1 MCVRMKD
8 SELVLN
14 SISKYDDSSSTS
26 HSLVL
31 TVATCDFDT
40 SIFCCTSRIRRSK
53 SILSILLLGV
63 DVNIASRSTIQVTDI
78 SLFHLFQRQSVRADL
93 VSLANKQQRV
103 DVQLDVATATGL
115 YVERAMLSNTAF
127 EIPRSHVQSVS
138 HVWQHVEVP
147 IVIIDL

>member
-31 TVATCDFDT
+31 TVATYDFDS
-40 SIFCCTSRIRRSK
+40 SILIKT
-53 SILSILLLGV
+53 ILSILLLGV
-63 DVNIASRSTIQVTDI
+63 NVNIASRSTIQVTDTG
-78 SLFHLFQRQSVRADL
+78 LFHLFQRQSVRADL

>member
-1 MCVRMKD
+1 MKD

-31 TVATCDFDT
+31 TVATYDFD
-40 SIFCCTSRIRRSK
+40 S
-53 SILSILLLGV
+53 SILIKTILSVPLLGV
-63 DVNIASRSTIQVTDI
+63 NVNIASRSTIKITDI

-93 VSLANKQQRV
+93 GSLANKQQRV
-103 DVQLDVATATGL
+103 DVQLDVATSTGL

-127 EIPRSHVQSVS
+127 EIPLSHVQSVS

-147 IVIIDL
+147 IVHISP

>member
-1 MCVRMKD
+1 MKD

-31 TVATCDFDT
+31 TVATYDFDS
-40 SIFCCTSRIRRSK
+40 SILIKT
-53 SILSILLLGV
+53 ILSILLLGV
-63 DVNIASRSTIQVTDI
+63 NVNIASRSTIQVTDT

>member
-8 SELVLN
+8 SEPIFASIYSQVN

-31 TVATCDFDT
+31 TVATCDFDA
-40 SIFCCTSRIRRSK
+40 SILSFTILIIRSEI
-53 SILSILLLGV
+53 ILSILLLGV
-63 DVNIASRSTIQVTDI
+63 NVNIASRSTIQVTDV
-78 SLFHLFQRQSVRADL
+78 SLFHVFQRQSVRADL
-93 VSLANKQQRV
+93 VSCANKQQRV

-115 YVERAMLSNTAF
+115 YVERAMLSDAAF

-138 HVWQHVEVP
+138 HVW
-147 IVIIDL
+147 

>member
-31 TVATCDFDT
+31 TVATYDFDS
-40 SIFCCTSRIRRSK
+40 SILIKT
-53 SILSILLLGV
+53 ILSILLLGV
-63 DVNIASRSTIQVTDI
+63 NVNIASRSTIQVTDI

>member
-1 MCVRMKD
+1 MKD

-31 TVATCDFDT
+31 TVATYDFDS
-40 SIFCCTSRIRRSK
+40 SILIKT
-53 SILSILLLGV
+53 ILSILLLGV
-63 DVNIASRSTIQVTDI
+63 NVNIASRSTIQVTDTG
-78 SLFHLFQRQSVRADL
+78 LFHLFQRQSVRADL